1 MADLRFD
8 WDPAKAAVNLRKHGI
23 GFDEAISA
31 FSDER
36 GLLLDDPDHS
46 DAEDRF
52 VLLGLSGALRLLVVV
67 HCYRGRDATIRL
79 ISARKAT
86 RAERQ
91 VYDERWEP

>member
-8 WDPAKAAVNLRKHGI
+8 WDPAKAAANLRKHRI
-23 GFDEAISA
+23 SFDEAISA

-46 DAEDRF
+46 GDEDRL

-67 HCYRGRDATIRL
+67 HCYRERDATIRL

-86 RAERQ
+86 RSERLA
-91 VYDERWEP
+91 YDERWEP

>member
-8 WDPAKAAVNLRKHGI
+8 WDPAKAAANLRKHRI
-23 GFDEAISA
+23 SFDEAISA

-46 DAEDRF
+46 GDEDRL

-67 HCYRGRDATIRL
+67 HCYRERDATIRL

-86 RAERQ
+86 RTERLA
-91 VYDERWEP
+91 YDERWEP